1 MGGVELL
8 CGGVVSEILQDS
20 LRDHTGC
27 HSTVSVFCFVDDAVV
42 VVVLF
47 LFSLLVKLV
56 LLFCGEFQEE

>member
-1 MGGVELL
+1 MF
-8 CGGVVSEILQDS
+8 
-20 LRDHTGC
+20 
-27 HSTVSVFCFVDDAVV
+27 FCFGDDVVV